1 MISYTFTYENL
12 LHLLLVFARITAF
25 VAVAP
30 LIGGQN
36 TGVTNTVKVGF
47 AVMLSILLFGTVP
60 REELVYSSVAGY
72 AVIVIK
78 EVVCGLIIGFAAQI
92 CLQITAIAGQVVDMM
107 AGLSMVTMMDPTSG
121 SQVTITGT
129 IYSQVFMTMMVV
141 SGMYRYMF
149 MALADSYQ
157 WIPVNGVIL
166 RDDSFVVTIT
176 AFLRNF
182 FVIGFRVALPV
193 FIVTFVLNIVL
204 GVLAKVAPQM
214 NMFAVGIQIKVLT
227 GLGILF
233 LTAGMLGSASDFI
246 MRNMRTL
253 MEQFIR
259 AMSSI

>member
-25 VAVAP
+25 VSVAP

-47 AVMLSILLFGTVP
+47 SALLSVLLVGTVP
-60 REELVYSSVAGY
+60 REELVYASVAGY

-92 CLQITAIAGQVVDMM
+92 CLQVTAIAGQVVDMM
-107 AGLSMVTMMDPTSG
+107 SGLSMMTMFDPTTG

-129 IYSQVFMTMMVV
+129 IYSQVFMTMMIV
-141 SGMYRYMF
+141 SGMYRYLF
-149 MALADSYQ
+149 KALADSYQ
-157 WIPVNGVIL
+157 WIPLNGVVL
-166 RDDSFVVTIT
+166 REDSFVMAIT

-214 NMFAVGIQIKVLT
+214 NMFAVGIQIKVLA

-233 LTAGMLGSASDFI
+233 MTAGMLGSAADFI
-246 MRNMRTL
+246 LRNMRIL
-253 MEQFIR
+253 MEQFMA
-259 AMSSI
+259 AMTP